1 MNNFAEL
8 SGGVINTIDNITSDT
23 LENKFAYITIVVL
36 VLLYGSLSASK
47 LTKNI
52 VACFDN
58 PICRLL
64 FLGFL
69 YYISTKNVS
78 LAILIL
84 ASVIFSICNIHKEK
98 QNLIIVALMRRRIS
112 NHKRRKHQLK
122 LLRRR
127 KALKL
132 KLLLKKLMII
142 MRRRA
147 LARRRQ
153 LTPKV
158 NKIMDKATQMSKD
171 LGETT
176 PKIIKQIKIDNNVAP
191 VVPKE
196 IATKSLIIT
205 SEAIE
210 KLINTK
216 QISKDDA
223 YSLSKL
229 TREKLLSF
237 IRNNEFV
244 FIKDN
249 IVPDNL
255 IINIVRRLNKEKQA
269 ATVVTASPV
278 TASPVTASPVTASPG
293 LVSIVTSP
301 SVVTVS
307 SIKSPSSVSSV
318 SSPSSISAG
327 SKSPVITITDT
338 KSASSAAS
346 VSSDVKKPSIIFPK
360 KN

>member
-52 VACFDN
+52 VACLDN

-84 ASVIFSICNIHKEK
+84 ASVVFSICNIHKEK

-112 NHKRRKHQLK
+112 NHRRRKHQLK

-147 LARRRQ
+147 LARRKQ

-176 PKIIKQIKIDNNVAP
+176 PKIIKQIQIDNNIKQSAP
-191 VVPKE
+191 VVPTE

-269 ATVVTASPV
+269 PTVVTASPV
-278 TASPVTASPVTASPG
+278 TASPVTASPG
-293 LVSIVTSP
+293 IVSIVTSP
-301 SVVTVS
+301 SVTVS

-360 KN
+360 KK

>member
-52 VACFDN
+52 VACLDN

-84 ASVIFSICNIHKEK
+84 ASVVFSICNIHKEK

-112 NHKRRKHQLK
+112 NHRRRKHQLK

-147 LARRRQ
+147 LARRKQ

-176 PKIIKQIKIDNNVAP
+176 PKIIKQIQIDNNIKQSAP
-191 VVPKE
+191 VVPTE

-269 ATVVTASPV
+269 PTVV

-360 KN
+360 KK